1 MKCSSQRN
9 CDNERNQLISR
20 VQGLN
25 EVQFPKEPRLPA
37 LVRGRAGLLGAS
49 MKCSSRRNCDLWDS
63 PQWSHRH
70 ASMKCSSRRNC
81 DSLLIIAHHHAH
93 LGPLRERSVLGLPP
107 SHPNPHPTSQNPR
120 HFNALPLRALP
131 GDPRAPERSRQAISG
146 PSGVM
151 VLVRPT

>member
-37 LVRGRAGLLGAS
+37 LVRGRAGLLG
-49 MKCSSRRNCDLWDS
+49 
-63 PQWSHRH
+63 